1 MWIHYGKLSTSML
14 RTPEGADM
22 IRARALSEDLWPA
35 VQLLITTLVKAGIL
49 PPLLLLRNPL
59 STRQWPVL

>member
-14 RTPEGADM
+14 RAPEGADV
-22 IRARALSEDLWPA
+22 IRARTFSEDLWPV